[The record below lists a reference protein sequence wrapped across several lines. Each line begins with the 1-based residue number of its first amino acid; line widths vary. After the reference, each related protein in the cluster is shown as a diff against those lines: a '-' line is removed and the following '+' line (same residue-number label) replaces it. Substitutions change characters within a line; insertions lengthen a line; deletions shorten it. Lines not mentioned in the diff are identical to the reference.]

1 MRHGA
6 IVVEIFYSGECF
18 SLAFRNE
25 RHKRFMVLN
34 ALTRDKTRGSAKI
47 QKERKM
53 HNTRRR
59 ELQSMSE
66 MAVK

>member
-1 MRHGA
+1 MRHGVL
-6 IVVEIFYSGECF
+6 VVEVFCSGKCF
-18 SLAFRNE
+18 SLGFRNE
-25 RHKRFMVLN
+25 LHKRFMILN

-59 ELQSMSE
+59 ELQSMSK